1 MVRAAKEALVAVL
14 GKQRLTDELLITTLT
29 HIENV
34 LNSRKLT
41 PPSEDPADPEALTPN
56 HLLLGRANPNSPPDV
71 FDKDDL
77 TARERWRVVQA
88 ISDQFWQRWMREVV
102 PSLTEREKWYQDQPN
117 LEIGDIVIII
127 DPANPRG
134 TWPTGQVI
142 QVIAGPD
149 KIVRSAV
156 VQSNGTERHRP
167 AHKLFLL
174 ESVRIRNAP
183 ASAERRAGDVG
194 ESGTPKKTV
203 TFNEPLSPSLATP
216 DQG

>member
-1 MVRAAKEALVAVL
+1 M
-14 GKQRLTDELLITTLT
+14 
-29 HIENV
+29 
-34 LNSRKLT
+34 RK
-41 PPSEDPADPEALTPN
+41 
-56 HLLLGRANPNSPPDV
+56 
-71 FDKDDL
+71 
-77 TARERWRVVQA
+77 
-88 ISDQFWQRWMREVV
+88 VV
-102 PSLTEREKWYQDQPN
+102 PSLTEREKWYQNQPN

-127 DPANPRG
+127 APANPRG

-149 KIVRSAV
+149 KIFRSAV
-156 VQSNGTERHRP
+156 VQSNGTEHHRP
-167 AHKLFLL
+167 AHKLLLL